1 MTSAEL
7 REVSQL
13 RLNSRPVLLVARFLA
28 YAVVIVGAWWA
39 YVTFAEVPPY
49 LLPGPMPVGQAI
61 YDLAVSGELWLHLG
75 YTVRNILLGFVGGVV
90 IGCGLGY
97 ALWRSRW
104 VRDIANPYIVVLQAA
119 PKIAIAPLLVLW
131 FGLGVESQLVLILTL
146 TFFPMMVAMQLG
158 LSSTPPAYH
167 DLGRVLGVSRFRYFT
182 QFQLPGATPELFAGA
197 KIAIVDAMTGAFLA
211 EFISAQE
218 GLGYLMVLGNTS
230 YNTPLL
236 IAAVIVT
243 IATGL
248 AGFGVISLVE
258 RRALRWRTT

>member
-7 REVSQL
+7 TEVSRL
-13 RLNSRPVLLVARFLA
+13 RVSSGPLLLLARGAAYVA
-28 YAVVIVGAWWA
+28 VIVAIWWV
-39 YVTFAEVPPY
+39 YVTVADVPPY
-49 LLPGPMPVGQAI
+49 LLPSPGAVAAAI
-61 YDLAVSGELWLHLG
+61 GDLAASGELWVHLG
-75 YTVRNILLGFVGGVV
+75 YTVRNIVLGFVGGVV
-90 IGCGLGY
+90 IGCALGY
-97 ALWRSRW
+97 LLWRSRW

-131 FGLGVESQLVLILTL
+131 FGLGLESQLVLILTL
-146 TFFPMMVAMQLG
+146 TFFPMMIAMQLG
-158 LSSTPPAYH
+158 LSSTPPAFG
-167 DLGRVLGVSRFRYFT
+167 DLGRVLGFGRARHL
-182 QFQLPGATPELFAGA
+182 FQLQLPNATPELFAGA

-230 YNTPLL
+230 YNSSLL

-248 AGFGVISLVE
+248 AGFGIISLAE
-258 RRALRWRTT
+258 RRILRWRAS

>member
-7 REVSQL
+7 TEVSRL
-13 RLNSRPVLLVARFLA
+13 RVTSRPLMLAGRFAA
-28 YAVVIVGAWWA
+28 YIVVIVAAWWA
-39 YVTFAEVPPY
+39 YVTFADVPSY
-49 LLPGPMPVGQAI
+49 LLPGPGPVAAAI
-61 YDLAVSGELWLHLG
+61 GELAANGQLWVHLG
-75 YTVRNILLGFVGGVV
+75 YTVRNILLGFVGGVL
-90 IGCGLGY
+90 IGCTLGY
-97 ALWRSRW
+97 LLWRSRW
-104 VRDIANPYIVVLQAA
+104 FRDIANPYIVVLQAA

-158 LSSTPPAYH
+158 LASTPPAYD
-167 DLGRVLGVSRFRYFT
+167 DLGRVLGESRARYFFRY
-182 QFQLPGATPELFAGA
+182 QLPGATPELFAGA

-211 EFISAQE
+211 EFITAQE

-243 IATGL
+243 IITGL
-248 AGFGVISLVE
+248 AGFGVISLLE
-258 RRALRWRTT
+258 RRLLRWRSA